1 MSTSLTRFLTAPMT
15 SALNITPSYNFYWSF
30 AIKNIKISS
39 MPPREIN
46 KLLWWAQIY
55 PSFKEELLDP
65 EQRLGALNK
74 FQNPDK
80 NDPMFGINPD
90 IEAGQLTP
98 EETKALMEITGE
110 TIEGFT

>member
-1 MSTSLTRFLTAPMT
+1 
-15 SALNITPSYNFYWSF
+15 
-30 AIKNIKISS
+30 

-98 EETKALMEITGE
+98 EETKALMEIKGE
-110 TIEGFT
+110 TIEDFTKACIEAGLIGESGTNLPPETGR